1 MSKESLDDE
10 SLFGTLKMDPNLS
23 REGNMVWGDD
33 HDDNDEDDNVVFS
46 LDPPDDV
53 SRGSGGKMTIFSNGS
68 FDQCKY
74 PDPLIYTPI

>member
-1 MSKESLDDE
+1 MKCQNRVGSLKTDA
-10 SLFGTLKMDPNLS
+10 NLN

-53 SRGSGGKMTIFSNGS
+53 SDDAFFSMKM
-68 FDQCKY
+68 
-74 PDPLIYTPI
+74 L